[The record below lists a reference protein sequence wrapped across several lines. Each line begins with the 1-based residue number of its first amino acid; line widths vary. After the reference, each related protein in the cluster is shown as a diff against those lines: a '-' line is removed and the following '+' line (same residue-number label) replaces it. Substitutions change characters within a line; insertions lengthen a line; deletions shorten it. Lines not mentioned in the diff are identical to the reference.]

1 METYKF
7 VVTLEVEVKAYNPMD
22 ATEMVE
28 DAFGPG
34 EDCGVEVKKLTVK
47 EAK

>member
-7 VVTLEVEVKAYNPMD
+7 VVTLEVEVQAYNPMD

-28 DAFGPG
+28 DCFGLG
-34 EDCGVEVKKLTVK
+34 EDCGVEITDVMFKQR
-47 EAK
+47 

>member
-7 VVTLEVEVKAYNPMD
+7 VVTLEVEVQAYNPMD
-22 ATEMVE
+22 AHELVE

-34 EDCGVEVKKLTVK
+34 EDCGVEIKDLMFKQR
-47 EAK
+47 